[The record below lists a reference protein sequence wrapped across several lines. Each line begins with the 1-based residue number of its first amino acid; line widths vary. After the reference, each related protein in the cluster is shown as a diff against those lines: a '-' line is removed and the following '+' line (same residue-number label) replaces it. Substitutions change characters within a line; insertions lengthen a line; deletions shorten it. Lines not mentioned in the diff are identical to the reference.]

1 MKGKLGLAFV
11 LAVTVVMLLSSTA
24 TADDYVGW
32 DDIREALLEGNGAE
46 FVKPIDDLS
55 PNKFSAATEFE
66 AVKAAATWLS
76 GNMVYEADVGE
87 VWTSSDW
94 QYAEDPRKGDCED
107 YAILLTALLR
117 FHTQEGIPANRVW
130 VSGNL
135 VTEPG
140 AGVVAAHAWVGYK
153 LERGGMAYIEPQTG
167 NLYRGRP
174 KGMLT
179 FNDEWVKGGG
189 QWLAGPRK

>member
-24 TADDYVGW
+24 TAEDYEGW
-32 DDIREALLEGNGAE
+32 DDIRDVLLDGDGDE
-46 FVKPIDDLS
+46 FVVEGEYNVDFEGDTE
-55 PNKFSAATEFE
+55 FDEVQSAANWV
-66 AVKAAATWLS
+66 AS
-76 GNMVYEADVGE
+76 NMEYVLDEGE
-87 VWTSSDW
+87 VWTSSD
-94 QYAEDPRKGDCED
+94 QQFNEDPRTGDCED
-107 YAILLTALLR
+107 FAILLCALMR
-117 FHTQEGIPANRVW
+117 FNVGVPANRVW
-130 VSGNL
+130 VSINL

-189 QWLAGPRK
+189 GWLAGPRK

>member
-1 MKGKLGLAFV
+1 MKRKLSLAFV
-11 LAVTVVMLLSSTA
+11 LAVTVVMLLSSSA
-24 TADDYVGW
+24 TAHDYKGW
-32 DDIREALLEGNGAE
+32 ENIRTALIDGDGAE
-46 FVKPIDDLS
+46 FVTPIPGLASDE
-55 PNKFSAATEFE
+55 FSAATELE
-66 AVKAAATWLS
+66 AVKAAAEWIS
-76 GNMVYEADVGE
+76 ENMGYEADVGE

-117 FHTQEGIPANRVW
+117 FHTQGGIPANRVW
-130 VSGNL
+130 VSINL

-140 AGVVAAHAWVGYK
+140 AGVIAAHAWVGYK

-167 NLYRGRP
+167 ELYRGRP
-174 KGMLT
+174 KGMLN

-189 QWLAGPRK
+189 RYLAGPR